1 MAKNK
6 GLFKLKQTSK
16 TLDLPSLIRASDILY
31 QKEIDSATGNGD
43 QSKTPEADD
52 ASFNPAKVDLHGK
65 EGHT

>member
-31 QKEIDSATGNGD
+31 QKEIDSATGNGNGD
-43 QSKTPEADD
+43 QSKTPEADEAD
-52 ASFNPAKVDLHGK
+52 TGGIYYNES
-65 EGHT
+65 